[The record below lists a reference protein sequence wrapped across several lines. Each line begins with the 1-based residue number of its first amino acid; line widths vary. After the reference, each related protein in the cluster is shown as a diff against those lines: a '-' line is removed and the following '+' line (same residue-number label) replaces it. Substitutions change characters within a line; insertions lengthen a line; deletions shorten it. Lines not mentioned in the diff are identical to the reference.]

1 MDQFP
6 FGQNDP
12 EHFKNQLIPV
22 INGIQNNLAMIL
34 QKIQLIEARL
44 NYLEEKIHE
53 QK

>member
-12 EHFKNQLIPV
+12 DHLKNQLIPV
-22 INGIQNNLAMIL
+22 INGIQGNLAQIL
-34 QKIQLIEARL
+34 QKIQLLETRL

-53 QK
+53 K